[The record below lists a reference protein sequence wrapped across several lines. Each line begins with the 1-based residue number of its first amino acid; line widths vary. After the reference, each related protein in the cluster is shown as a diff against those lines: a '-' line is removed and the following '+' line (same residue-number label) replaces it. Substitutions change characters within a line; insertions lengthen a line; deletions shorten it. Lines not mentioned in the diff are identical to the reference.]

1 MVLLSQYHDEVFGCK
16 EASEVVTLRPHRRS
30 YFVGAWSLLRLH
42 HTAAMTAAMVTS
54 VTVRPLRKP
63 SPAREAKGAPGAA
76 GKDASESEAPDIPPP
91 PGGLAAC
98 KLEPLRQEAIN
109 LLTLDE
115 LVELFAH
122 AHH

>member
-1 MVLLSQYHDEVFGCK
+1 MQ
-16 EASEVVTLRPHRRS
+16 RRQ
-30 YFVGAWSLLRLH
+30 WSPPP
-42 HTAAMTAAMVTS
+42 S
-54 VTVRPLRKP
+54 VPRSGDGRCDGDVRPLRKP

>member
-1 MVLLSQYHDEVFGCK
+1 MEPPPPS
-16 EASEVVTLRPHRRS
+16 PHSGDDRGDGDVS
-30 YFVGAWSLLRLH
+30 
-42 HTAAMTAAMVTS
+42 
-54 VTVRPLRKP
+54 PLRKP
-63 SPAREAKGAPGAA
+63 SPAREAKGAA